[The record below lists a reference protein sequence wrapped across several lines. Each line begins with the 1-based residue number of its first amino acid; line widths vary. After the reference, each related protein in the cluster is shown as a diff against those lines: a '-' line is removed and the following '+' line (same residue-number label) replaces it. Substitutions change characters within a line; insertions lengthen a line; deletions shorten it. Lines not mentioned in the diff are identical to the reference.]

1 MRTSKLLLWTL
12 WLAIGPTLLLA
23 AATPFVGTFKG
34 DDLTFT
40 SQLESTGGHKGTIGL
55 GAETFPFTARLSGK
69 TLRGQFTTPDG
80 VFAFEA
86 TGGEGTLTLTTDDAT
101 YALKRQTANPLAAKR
116 APASAPVTAAVGTA
130 ENAPIV
136 TAQLALPMKY
146 THSSG
151 FSFAYPK
158 DWRIDESQA
167 AGGVLLL
174 QPAGAQAQ
182 QETYLVSGADS
193 GGIASATDPRVE
205 QLLEQFVAQMAP
217 GFQRTGKAESVPAGE
232 RAGVSLVW
240 EGAGPTGA
248 PMRLRVYTT
257 ILNNAIVSL
266 TAVGEKPRLAARE
279 GQLREIFATFD
290 LGTSAVATPGAGGGG
305 GNPAELVGTWK
316 NWEYKSYGGSSSS
329 EKTTFIT
336 LAADGSYGVS
346 GNAESSHSFTFRDS
360 GGAQTGNAGYASQ
373 GGGSEGGGRWQAANG
388 VLTLTDA
395 TGSTSFNYQI
405 RPNSSGWPILYATP
419 VGGSKAS
426 EWTRVR

>member
-1 MRTSKLLLWTL
+1 MRNPLLLLWAL
-12 WLAIGPTLLLA
+12 VLVVCPGLLCGA
-23 AATPFVGTFKG
+23 EPFIGTFKN
-34 DDLTFT
+34 DELTFT
-40 SQLESTGGHKGTIGL
+40 SEAVASGSFRGAIVF
-55 GAETFPFTARLSGK
+55 GAETFPFTARLDGR

-86 TGGEGTLTLTTDDAT
+86 TDGGQALTLITDDARYT
-101 YALKRQTANPLAAKR
+101 LKRTGGANPLAAKR
-116 APASAPVTAAVGTA
+116 ASTAGTA
-130 ENAPIV
+130 ETPPGAVARP
-136 TAQLALPMKY
+136 ALTKY

-158 DWRIDESQA
+158 NWRIDESQA
-167 AGGVLLL
+167 AAGMLTL
-174 QPAGAQAQ
+174 QPADTRAP
-182 QETYLVSGADS
+182 QETYLVTASDS
-193 GGIASATDPRVE
+193 GGIASASDPAVE
-205 QLLEQFVAQMAP
+205 QLLEQYVMQTAP
-217 GFQRTGKAESVPAGE
+217 GFERVGRAESVAAGPH
-232 RAGVSLVW
+232 AGVSLAW

-257 ILNNAIVSL
+257 VLNRAIVSL
-266 TAVGEKPRLAARE
+266 TAVGDQSRIAARE
-279 GQLREIFATFD
+279 GQLREIFGSFDQGAPSATD
-290 LGTSAVATPGAGGGG
+290 QTSGNSGGT
-305 GNPAELVGTWK
+305 PAELVGTWK

-336 LAADGSYGVS
+336 LAADGTYGLS

-395 TGSTSFNYQI
+395 TGSASFNYQI

-419 VGGSKAS
+419 VGGTKAT